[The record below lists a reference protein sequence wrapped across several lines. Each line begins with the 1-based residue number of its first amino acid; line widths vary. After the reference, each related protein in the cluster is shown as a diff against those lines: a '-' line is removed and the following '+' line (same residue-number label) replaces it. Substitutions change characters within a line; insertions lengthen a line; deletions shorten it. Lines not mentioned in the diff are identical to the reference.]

1 LEVYNPDAIVG
12 RLGLTGVPLRGVF
25 NGCATAGTA
34 VAMAARAIETGEH
47 DLTIAIGMDK
57 HPRGAFAADPSVAG
71 LPAWYGQ
78 TGMYLTTHFFGMKI
92 NRYMHDHGI
101 THQSLAQVAA
111 KNFRNASANENAW
124 RRTPLSVAQ
133 ILASPVLNYPLR
145 QFMYCGPDEGAAA
158 VVLCRADQ
166 AHKYAGRPVRVR
178 ACALRS
184 RRIGAF
190 EVQSPS
196 VPVGEQA
203 PSPTVDAS
211 REAYEIAGIGPQDV
225 AVAQLQDTDAGS
237 EIIHLAENGL
247 CKDGEQER
255 MIADGETE
263 IGGRLPVN
271 TDGGLIGNGEPIGA
285 SGLRQIHEL
294 VRQLRGTA
302 GARQVPGEPAVGY
315 AHLYGAPGL
324 TPVHE
329 LVYDGIESEYDV
341 PDTGT
346 LSVIGLGMIGPTI
359 LAHGQQAVKDR
370 YLPAMYLGDVIACQ
384 LFSEPEAG
392 SDLASLQTRA
402 VQMKGDGE
410 VGGGEW
416 ILEGQKVWTSVAQ
429 HSQIGMALCRTDPDA
444 PKHKGIT
451 AFLVDMS
458 APGVDVRPLRQMSGG
473 SDFNEVFLSGV
484 RVPDDHRLGEVNGG
498 WRVALTTLM
507 NERATVGSEGSGP
520 VAEAL
525 SPERL
530 SALMRA
536 TWTWDDRAL
545 R

>member
-1 LEVYNPDAIVG
+1 MMEAVIIGVGLHPFGRFPGKSAMDMAADAVRAALGDAGILWPQVQAGFVGSLEVANPDAIVG

-34 VAMAARAIETGEH
+34 VSMAARAIETGEC

-78 TGMYLTTHFFGMKI
+78 TGMFLTTHFFGMKI

-101 THQSLAQVAA
+101 THQTLAKVAA
-111 KNFRNASANENAW
+111 KNFRNASANDKAW
-124 RRTPLSVAQ
+124 RRTPLSEAE

-145 QFMYCGPDEGAAA
+145 QFMYCGPDEGAGA
-158 VVLCRADQ
+158 VVLCRADH
-166 AHKYAGRPVRVR
+166 AHRYAGRPVRVR

-196 VPVGEQA
+196 LPVGEQG

-263 IGGRLPVN
+263 ISGRLPVN

-285 SGLRQIHEL
+285 SGLRQVHEL
-294 VRQLRGTA
+294 VLQLRGQA
-302 GARQVPGEPAVGY
+302 GARQVPGEPAVAY
-315 AHLYGAPGL
+315 AHLYGAPG
-324 TPVHE
+324 VSA
-329 LVYDGIESEYDV
+329 V
-341 PDTGT
+341 
-346 LSVIGLGMIGPTI
+346 TI
-359 LAHGQQAVKDR
+359 LSR
-370 YLPAMYLGDVIACQ
+370 
-384 LFSEPEAG
+384 
-392 SDLASLQTRA
+392 
-402 VQMKGDGE
+402 
-410 VGGGEW
+410 
-416 ILEGQKVWTSVAQ
+416 
-429 HSQIGMALCRTDPDA
+429 
-444 PKHKGIT
+444 
-451 AFLVDMS
+451 
-458 APGVDVRPLRQMSGG
+458 
-473 SDFNEVFLSGV
+473 
-484 RVPDDHRLGEVNGG
+484 
-498 WRVALTTLM
+498 
-507 NERATVGSEGSGP
+507 
-520 VAEAL
+520 
-525 SPERL
+525 
-530 SALMRA
+530 
-536 TWTWDDRAL
+536 
-545 R
+545 

>member
-1 LEVYNPDAIVG
+1 MEAVIVGVGLHPFGRFPGKSAMDMAADAVRAALADAGVGWPQVQAGFVGSLEVYNPDAIVG

-34 VAMAARAIETGEH
+34 LSLAARAIETGEH

-71 LPAWYGQ
+71 LPDWYGQ
-78 TGMYLTTHFFGMKI
+78 TGMFLTTHFFGMKI

-101 THQSLAQVAA
+101 THQTLAQVAA
-111 KNFRNASANENAW
+111 KNFRNAAANENAW
-124 RRTPLSVAQ
+124 RRTPLSVAE

-145 QFMYCGPDEGAAA
+145 QFMYCGPDEGAGA

-166 AHKYAGRPVRVR
+166 AHQYAGRPVRVR

-196 VPVGEQA
+196 VPAGEQA

-315 AHLYGAPGL
+315 AHLYGAPG
-324 TPVHE
+324 VSA
-329 LVYDGIESEYDV
+329 V
-341 PDTGT
+341 
-346 LSVIGLGMIGPTI
+346 TI
-359 LAHGQQAVKDR
+359 L
-370 YLPAMYLGDVIACQ
+370 
-384 LFSEPEAG
+384 S
-392 SDLASLQTRA
+392 T
-402 VQMKGDGE
+402 
-410 VGGGEW
+410 
-416 ILEGQKVWTSVAQ
+416 
-429 HSQIGMALCRTDPDA
+429 
-444 PKHKGIT
+444 
-451 AFLVDMS
+451 
-458 APGVDVRPLRQMSGG
+458 
-473 SDFNEVFLSGV
+473 
-484 RVPDDHRLGEVNGG
+484 
-498 WRVALTTLM
+498 
-507 NERATVGSEGSGP
+507 
-520 VAEAL
+520 
-525 SPERL
+525 
-530 SALMRA
+530 
-536 TWTWDDRAL
+536 
-545 R
+545 